1 MMQRRDVWRVRAI
14 ESDGKEEGF
23 AGFVRMMFL
32 HQLHGGER
40 GLSIGMFLV
49 FAVEQEPAHRAA
61 VRAGAQGDHFIL
73 PRAVDADGIDNLVPG
88 SLVVLAI
95 GADLGG
101 YAVMVYFTYSRG
113 KVTVIDKMLRE
124 RSDVWLFIPEMA
136 GIGQY
141 SGLLRVETGHK

>member
-1 MMQRRDVWRVRAI
+1 
-14 ESDGKEEGF
+14 
-23 AGFVRMMFL
+23 
-32 HQLHGGER
+32 
-40 GLSIGMFLV
+40 MFLV
-49 FAVEQEPAHRAA
+49 FAVEQEPAHRAT

-124 RSDVWLFIPEMA
+124 RSDVRLFIPKMA